1 MVRSSKR
8 VPDEGYLES
17 LELLLLETRLC
28 LSTLITVFAF
38 REGTLT
44 GMSDEQ
50 YAERM
55 DRLRKFAFDVDKE
68 HKTWLARDRCRDI

>member
-1 MVRSSKR
+1 MPTKL
-8 VPDEGYLES
+8 VPDEGYLEG

-28 LSTLITVFAF
+28 LSTLITLFASS
-38 REGTLT
+38 EGALT

-55 DRLRKFAFDVDKE
+55 DRLRKFAFDVDAE
-68 HKTWLARDRCRDI
+68 HKTWLARDKNY